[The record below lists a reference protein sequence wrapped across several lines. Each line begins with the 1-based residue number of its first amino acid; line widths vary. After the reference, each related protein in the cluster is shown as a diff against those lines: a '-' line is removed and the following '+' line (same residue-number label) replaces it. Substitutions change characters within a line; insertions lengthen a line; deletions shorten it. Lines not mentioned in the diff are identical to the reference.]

1 MSRLVSFLVLVAIL
15 ILIGIVFFQVMA
27 GFFVPLFLAALLG
40 VVVQPLYR
48 WLLEKCRG
56 YRYVAS
62 TATTL
67 LVLLAVLLP
76 IGLVITTA
84 TMEGLSLLDQL
95 RLGNVQSRL
104 DELRGQLGLTIPREG
119 DLRSIEAR
127 LKRWYDQQ
135 RQGVTPDAS
144 PEAVD
149 NLLDRLTALETW
161 VNESDGIRPKANAE
175 PLRLAL
181 TRFRDAPPESLQR
194 DNALIT
200 ADAEFREFK
209 RNLLGGTYQAF
220 ITELANPTD
229 EQLEQV
235 RRATLSTAGS
245 VVTFGNHTVVIL
257 GKIAFGIVIMV
268 VTLFF
273 LLAEGSRMLD
283 AIVRVSPLEEQ
294 YVRELVSE
302 FDRACRAIVSAT
314 LLSAIAQGLLA
325 GVGFYFAGL
334 TSSVALLM
342 LLTMVLALI
351 PFVGAVS
358 VWLTVAL
365 YLYFFQG
372 DLWAA
377 VGLSIYGSLII
388 SQADNVIKPYV
399 LHGQSNLHP
408 LLALLSVLGGVQAL
422 GPIGILVGPMVVV
435 FLQVLLRLVQREM
448 SSLDRS
454 EWFRWPPLGSFA
466 GASAGAASREADHQ
480 PPSST
485 EPESSPP
492 VAASTERQQ
501 PAAGTRAPVANS
513 PKPNSSGKK
522 RRK

>member
-1 MSRLVSFLVLVAIL
+1 V
-15 ILIGIVFFQVMA
+15 
-27 GFFVPLFLAALLG
+27 
-40 VVVQPLYR
+40 
-48 WLLEKCRG
+48 
-56 YRYVAS
+56 
-62 TATTL
+62 
-67 LVLLAVLLP
+67 
-76 IGLVITTA
+76 
-84 TMEGLSLLDQL
+84 
-95 RLGNVQSRL
+95 
-104 DELRGQLGLTIPREG
+104 
-119 DLRSIEAR
+119 
-127 LKRWYDQQ
+127 
-135 RQGVTPDAS
+135 
-144 PEAVD
+144 
-149 NLLDRLTALETW
+149 
-161 VNESDGIRPKANAE
+161 
-175 PLRLAL
+175 
-181 TRFRDAPPESLQR
+181 QR
-194 DNALIT
+194 DDALII

-257 GKIAFGIVIMV
+257 GKLVFGIVIMV

-342 LLTMVLALI
+342 LLTMVLALV
-351 PFVGAVS
+351 PFVGAAS
-358 VWLTVAL
+358 VWITVSL

-372 DLWAA
+372 NLWAA

-422 GPIGILVGPMVVV
+422 GPVGILVGPMVVV

-454 EWFRWPPLGSFA
+454 EWFRWPPLASFA
-466 GASAGAASREADHQ
+466 GGSASAASRDADH
-480 PPSST
+480 PSPSAT
-485 EPESSPP
+485 ESESSPP
-492 VAASTERQQ
+492 TAASSERQQ
-501 PAAGTRAPVANS
+501 PAAGTRAPAANS
-513 PKPNSSGKK
+513 PKPSSGGKK